1 MGQTLNHLEI
11 LKGYMQTE
19 TRIFKRPSSCAAKSI
34 ILPKLP
40 YFSKP
45 DGNVVFRGLLFLV
58 SLFKLFENKRAH
70 TKPQLQILI

>member
-11 LKGYMQTE
+11 E
-19 TRIFKRPSSCAAKSI
+19 TRIFKKPSSCAAKSI

-40 YFSKP
+40 YFSRP

-58 SLFKLFENKRAH
+58 SLFKLFENKRVH
-70 TKPQLQILI
+70 IKPQLQILI